1 MKLFPLDETRHQF
14 YAQEVVYT
22 LETIDSQNSA
32 SSNQRRTRRQNRGTR
47 NTACKHPNP
56 KQTRSSSNKSPSVRT
71 RPSETYRKS
80 WPPLAREANKTRKQL
95 IKPRNKRN
103 ELTEADTSCRSF
115 IIFFKLVTLTTY
127 LQKGKFVPILK
138 EIVESSQII
147 SKTRFLLTDFS
158 SR

>member
-1 MKLFPLDETRHQF
+1 MQRFLARSKEKKKIGDHRSRVARKDGKKFWKKLLKLFPLDETRHQF
-14 YAQEVVYT
+14 YAQKVVYT

-71 RPSETYRKS
+71 RPSETCRKS
-80 WPPLAREANKTRKQL
+80 WSPLAREANKTRKQL

-115 IIFFKLVTLTTY
+115 IY
-127 LQKGKFVPILK
+127 IL
-138 EIVESSQII
+138 
-147 SKTRFLLTDFS
+147 
-158 SR
+158 